1 MEQLSSTRV
10 ALPQVISASCRF
22 AVLLLSVVAGL
33 AFAPPAHTEVVLTAS
48 VADNQGPF
56 ANRFIF
62 INDFWPKSGPEK

>member
-10 ALPQVISASCRF
+10 DLPQVISASRRF
-22 AVLLLSVVAGL
+22 AVLLLLVVTGL
-33 AFAPPAHTEVVLTAS
+33 AFAPTAHTEVALTTS

-56 ANRFIF
+56 ANRFTF